1 MSQVIGN
8 SNGQVA
14 QPINLWATVKVSPL
28 FNILSLSCVT
38 ELLQSLRFNDYIT
51 LNLLYR
57 IYQFWW
63 NRQSCTNNLV

>member
-28 FNILSLSCVT
+28 FNILPLSGIK
-38 ELLQSLRFNDYIT
+38 ELNSSHYDIM
-51 LNLLYR
+51 
-57 IYQFWW
+57 II
-63 NRQSCTNNLV
+63 